1 MKTKKKSSIEVSKN
15 SENED
20 IKLSNRIIDL
30 FIWYQIEDS
39 NAWLRVLESQVKFL
53 EERRK
58 QLFDNLDM
66 CLFKFQKKKINE
78 ELEQI
83 EKELFK
89 QYEKIG
95 EEVDIM
101 NKLKSA
107 ISNNNDIK
115 EVDDDTLLSYYDL
128 LTFLRFGIT
137 FKKVLYQ
144 KFDKEEIYY
153 YDNEGNYVIETLDN
167 KSDVFSVYLSEC
179 ESDNTKFDR
188 NIKILEK

>member
-15 SENED
+15 GENED

-101 NKLKSA
+101 NKLKSS
-107 ISNNNDIK
+107 ISNNNDIT

-128 LTFLRFGIT
+128 LTYLKFGIT
-137 FKKVLYQ
+137 FKKVSYK
-144 KFDKEEIYY
+144 KFNREVIYF
-153 YDNEGNYVIETLDN
+153 YDNEGNYIIENQNDKDN
-167 KSDVFSVYLSEC
+167 VFDIYLSEC